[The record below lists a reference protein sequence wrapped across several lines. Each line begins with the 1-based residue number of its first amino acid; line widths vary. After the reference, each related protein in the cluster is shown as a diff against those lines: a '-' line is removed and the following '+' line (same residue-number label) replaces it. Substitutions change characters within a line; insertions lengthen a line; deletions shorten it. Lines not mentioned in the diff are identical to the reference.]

1 MKDAALV
8 KAGLLVLAP
17 DGASVRQAIVF
28 PFNPETLTRQIGP
41 EPGAAPA
48 LASAVVETIRLEA
61 HFDAQAMAAEAAPL
75 PAGIAPLLAALEA
88 LVLPAA
94 ERHADPPLVLFAWGR
109 QRLQPVR
116 VLALDIVEQAFD
128 RALNPLR
135 AQVTLHLRGLSAQEL
150 GAGSRGAK
158 RLAAHARTRAALAA
172 QVGPQGLE
180 ALGLGALSSSKEE

>member
-17 DGASVRQAIVF
+17 DGASVRQVIVF

-48 LASAVVETIRLEA
+48 VVHALVETMQLEA
-61 HFDAQAMAAEAAPL
+61 HFDAQAMAVVSSAV
-75 PAGIAPLLAALEA
+75 AGIAPLLAALEA

-94 ERHADPPLVLFAWGR
+94 ELHVDSPLVLFAWGR
-109 QRLQPVR
+109 QRVQPVR
-116 VLALDIVEQAFD
+116 VLALDVVEQAFD
-128 RALNPLR
+128 RALNPVR

-150 GAGSRGAK
+150 HAGSRGAK
-158 RLAAHARTRAALAA
+158 LLAAHVDTRAALAA

-180 ALGLGALSSSKEE
+180 ALGLAAPP